1 MDNLA
6 LLYGTLVL
14 FRVVL
19 GVFMAYYQKILSE
32 KQKKPK
38 KSLTKSN
45 KDYIIRVKKIIGGVL
60 CPGFIA
66 KK

>member
-6 LLYGTLVL
+6 LLYGAIVL

-19 GVFMAYYQKILSE
+19 GAFMVYYQKKLSE
-32 KQKKPK
+32 KQQKTK

-45 KDYIIRVKKIIGGVL
+45 KDYIIRV
-60 CPGFIA
+60 
-66 KK
+66 